1 MFSKIGV
8 LNNFAKFKGEY
19 LFGVSFL
26 NKAAGLRPVILLK
39 ETPTQVFLFELCEI
53 FKNTFFYRTL
63 AVAVSIIIL
72 Y

>member
-8 LNNFAKFKGEY
+8 LNNFAKFKVEY
-19 LFGVSFL
+19 LLEVSFL
-26 NKAAGLRPVILLK
+26 NRAAGLSPVILLK
-39 ETPTQVFLFELCEI
+39 ETPTQVFPCELCEI